1 MMGQLLLPIYPSDTK
16 MINMTLGVREQ
27 SGSVY
32 YLHCGVPIYS
42 HEMRELT
49 KFRYITSNLILQG
62 LCNNQDIVD
71 TFHVST
77 DSVRRWKKKLWEEG
91 EEAFFT
97 KESRHGRSHKL
108 LPDVL
113 DRIQGKLDNM
123 QSVCSIAKE
132 EGISEG
138 SIRYA
143 VSLGRLKKSAKQ
155 KQAQQQP
162 AVRGAMKMLRLQK
175 VLE

>member
-1 MMGQLLLPIYPSDTK
+1 MKILTFAGMGQLLLPIFPSDTR
-16 MINMTLGVREQ
+16 MINMTLGVREHA
-27 SGSVY
+27 GSVY

-42 HEMRELT
+42 HETNDLT

-71 TFHVST
+71 AFHVST
-77 DSVRRWKKKLWEEG
+77 DSVRRWKRKLSEEG
-91 EEAFFT
+91 EGFFF
-97 KESRHGRSHKL
+97 KEESRHGRSHKL

-113 DRIQGKLDNM
+113 DRIQVKLDNE

-132 EGISEG
+132 ERISEG

-143 VSLGRLKKSAKQ
+143 ISLGRLKKSPSQ
-155 KQAQQQP
+155 K
-162 AVRGAMKMLRLQK
+162 
-175 VLE
+175 